1 MEHLQKYAFFV
12 QHAGAW
18 QFVGFH
24 PHLHCNQVKL
34 LEASVAHDLGEDALV
49 IIEMPEARI
58 TRDWD
63 EDLAKLL
70 QDNK

>member
-1 MEHLQKYAFFV
+1 MEQKYAFFV
-12 QHAGAW
+12 QSSGSWA
-18 QFVGFH
+18 FVGFH

-34 LEASVAHDLGEDALV
+34 LEESVEHTLGEGALV

-63 EDLAKLL
+63 QDLAKLL